1 MVEGLKQSVLAS
13 KKLTREEA
21 LQLCQADLEPL
32 CGAADEI
39 RRHFCGNSFDLCS
52 IVNAKSGRCS
62 EDCKYCAQ
70 SAHYSGGA
78 EAYPLLDSETLAEQA
93 ADVHKRG
100 VLRFSAVT
108 SGRALSPAETEAICA
123 GYRAIGDRCGVSLCA
138 SHGLLSPEQFQLLK
152 EAGVVRYH
160 NNLET
165 SRRNFP
171 NICTTHT
178 YDEKLTALRNA
189 RRAGLELCSGGILG
203 LGETM
208 EDRINMA
215 LELRA
220 LEVRSVPLNLL
231 NPIPGTPF
239 AAVPPLTPGEF
250 RRTAAIFRFL
260 LPDAALRL
268 AGGRGLLPDKGAAA
282 FRSGANAAITGDMLT
297 TAGITVETD
306 LALIRQL
313 GYEVGKL

>member
-1 MVEGLKQSVLAS
+1 MVESLKKSVLS
-13 KKLTREEA
+13 GGRLTREEA
-21 LQLCQADLEPL
+21 LQLSKAPLEPL

-39 RRHFCGNSFDLCS
+39 RRHFCGNGIDLCS
-52 IVNAKSGRCS
+52 IVNAKSGRCT

-78 EAYPLLDSETLAEQA
+78 EEYPLLDGEALAEQA

-100 VLRFSAVT
+100 VPRFSAVT
-108 SGRALSPAETEAICA
+108 SGRTLSAAETDAVCA
-123 GYRAIGDRCGVSLCA
+123 GYRAIAARCGVSLCA
-138 SHGLLSPEQFQLLK
+138 SHGLLSLEQLRRLK
-152 EAGVVRYH
+152 EAGVTRYH

-178 YDEKLTALRNA
+178 YDKKLETLRNA

-208 EDRINMA
+208 EDRIDMA

-239 AAVPPLTPGEF
+239 AAVPRLTPEEF
-250 RRTAAIFRFL
+250 RRTVALFRFL

-306 LALIRQL
+306 LTLLLQL
-313 GYEVGKL
+313 GFEVRK

>member
-1 MVEGLKQSVLAS
+1 MVESLKKSVLTGGR
-13 KKLTREEA
+13 LTREEA
-21 LQLCQADLEPL
+21 LQLSKAPLEPL

-39 RRHFCGNSFDLCS
+39 RRHFCGNGFGLCS
-52 IVNAKSGRCS
+52 IVNAKSGRCT

-70 SAHYSGGA
+70 SAHYPGGA
-78 EAYPLLDSETLAEQA
+78 EEYPLLDGEALAKQA
-93 ADVHKRG
+93 ADVYGRG
-100 VLRFSAVT
+100 VPRFSAVT
-108 SGRALSPAETEAICA
+108 SGRTLSAAETDAVCA
-123 GYRAIGDRCGVSLCA
+123 GYRAIAARCGVSLCA
-138 SHGLLSPEQFQLLK
+138 SHGLLSLEQLRRLK
-152 EAGVVRYH
+152 EAGVTRYH

-178 YDEKLTALRNA
+178 YDKKLETLRNA

-208 EDRINMA
+208 EDRIDMA

-220 LEVRSVPLNLL
+220 LGVRSVPLNLL

-239 AAVPPLTPGEF
+239 AAVPRLTPEEF
-250 RRTAAIFRFL
+250 RRTVSLFRFL

-282 FRSGANAAITGDMLT
+282 FGSGANAAITGDMLT

-306 LALIRQL
+306 LTLLRQL
-313 GYEVGKL
+313 GFEVRK